1 MGGSRIAYIGSCN
14 VRFSVSYKQDDTSRP
29 VRFAIIGCLQVVCRG
44 GEIWWGGGGGKIIS

>member
-44 GEIWWGGGGGKIIS
+44 GEIWWGGGGKIIS